1 MNFLEQLVAEWY
13 AYQGYFVRTNVR
25 CGKTNHG
32 GYEGE
37 MDVVAFDI
45 KNKVLIHLEVSGDS
59 YTWEKR
65 QERFRKKFEIAAKH
79 YRTVFNFDFKE
90 IRKVVVVGYSRPR
103 KSIRIGDDV
112 ELVLIPDLMNEIT
125 DKMKELDPMKV
136 VIPEGYPLLR
146 AIQFAVTLS
155 KKGSSGNK
163 TRRPKG

>member
-25 CGKTNHG
+25 CGKRNRG

-45 KNKVLIHLEVSGDS
+45 ENKVLIHVEASGDS
-59 YTWEKR
+59 DSWKER
-65 QERFRKKFEIAAKH
+65 QEKFRKKFKIAPKY

-90 IRKVVVVGYSRPR
+90 IRKIVVVGRSKPQ
-103 KSIRIGDDV
+103 KPIRIGDDI
-112 ELVLIPDLMNEIT
+112 ELVPIPDLMNKIT
-125 DKMKELDPMKV
+125 DKMKATKTA
-136 VIPEGYPLLR
+136 IPEGYPLLR

-163 TRRPKG
+163 TRRPKE